1 MTQGENAKETDF
13 PKPIRIKPNRMHA
26 QAWSLIRRLCYPT
39 TKCPS
44 EGFDIWLVQ
53 DAVGKYTLHSHALQ
67 PYQLPEPK
75 KQFIL
80 YLGNWIPKEEEIGG
94 IFEYLVNRL
103 DSYLEYME
111 ALEVAESLDNRKSYE
126 SKFAD
131 PQAGAS

>member
-1 MTQGENAKETDF
+1 M
-13 PKPIRIKPNRMHA
+13 
-26 QAWSLIRRLCYPT
+26 
-39 TKCPS
+39 
-44 EGFDIWLVQ
+44 
-53 DAVGKYTLHSHALQ
+53 GKYTLHSHALQ

-80 YLGNWIPKEEEIGG
+80 YLGNWMPKEEEIGG

-111 ALEVAESLDNRKSYE
+111 ALEVAEPLDNQKSYE